1 MQKCYIKPSMQ
12 PSYTSKMLPQ
22 GDSCKKANKTVYD
35 SRLITFPRHFC
46 FFFGLNTLIVT
57 LITPLT
63 IALNTGVKKAAEWA
77 IQNVGH
83 IKHLVA
89 AGLESIAV
97 CPFGLFLRF
106 GITILRS
113 GATLTVGLITTLR
126 RTLDSGDARPG
137 PWVKQKAIKILE
149 WVSQRGY
156 TVAELTV
163 RLIKQTLE
171 QDGQK
176 SS

>member
-1 MQKCYIKPSMQ
+1 MGTLFAI
-12 PSYTSKMLPQ
+12 
-22 GDSCKKANKTVYD
+22 
-35 SRLITFPRHFC
+35 
-46 FFFGLNTLIVT
+46 FFGLTRTVLGGAVVSKIKV
-57 LITPLT
+57 ITFKA
-63 IALNTGVKKAAEWA
+63 ALATGVTAGWA

-89 AGLESIAV
+89 AGLESIV
-97 CPFGLFLRF
+97 VRPFGLFLRF
-106 GITILRS
+106 GITILQG

-126 RTLDSGDARPG
+126 RTLDSGDARAG

-156 TVAELTV
+156 TVAALTV